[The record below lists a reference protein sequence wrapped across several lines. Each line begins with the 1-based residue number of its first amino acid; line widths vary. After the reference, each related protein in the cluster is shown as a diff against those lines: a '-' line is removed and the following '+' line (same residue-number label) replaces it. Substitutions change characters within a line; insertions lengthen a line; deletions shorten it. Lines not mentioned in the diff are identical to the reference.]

1 MVIQMSSLE
10 RILYLHSNIVF
21 FFHVLTG
28 GVPSVGIA
36 ESFEVRLMHGHI
48 SLNENRKLR
57 SGTMVQWLSFVNA
70 MLVVGLQE
78 YS

>member
-21 FFHVLTG
+21 FHILGFCA
-28 GVPSVGIA
+28 SVGIA

-70 MLVVGLQE
+70 MLVV
-78 YS
+78 